1 MALPGIARRIP
12 EGTWSTACSQATVGR
27 QGGLTTGPRVDYS
40 RGDRAPHV
48 RRPSID
54 NDGARDHTPVAQRP
68 RGRGIEI
75 QVPGRVPVP
84 GLSGCTRAASRQRM
98 NVVGEALAKRLARLI
113 RGGL

>member
-12 EGTWSTACSQATVGR
+12 EG
-27 QGGLTTGPRVDYS
+27 
-40 RGDRAPHV
+40 
-48 RRPSID
+48 I
-54 NDGARDHTPVAQRP
+54 
-68 RGRGIEI
+68 
-75 QVPGRVPVP
+75 PGRVPVP